1 MLAAVVLPAMLGFGA
16 LAIDIG
22 MLYKSKTELS
32 AAADA
37 AALAGAQE
45 LPKKPG
51 QAETI
56 AQEYASRN
64 GKPGDQVTVTVA
76 AVNRSLDV
84 DI

>member
-51 QAETI
+51 QAEAV

-64 GKPGDQVTVTVA
+64 GKPGDQVTVTVNTA
-76 AVNRSLDV
+76 A
-84 DI
+84 